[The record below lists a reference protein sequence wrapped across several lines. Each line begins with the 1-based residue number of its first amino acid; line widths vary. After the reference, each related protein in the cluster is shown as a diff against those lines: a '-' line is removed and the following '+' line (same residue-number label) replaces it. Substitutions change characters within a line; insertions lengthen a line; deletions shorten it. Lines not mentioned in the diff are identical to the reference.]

1 MPFRGQFV
9 APSGGGGGGGGTALS
24 TAIPLSATLQPHV
37 QAVETD
43 VTTVDRSEAGGA
55 GVADAVNAVMSGPIV
70 PDVAFDS
77 GYTAAGL
84 RFDGY
89 DVLGVEQ
96 TETITAVANST
107 VHGTKV
113 FSSFTSIT
121 TSSPGGAFGPKARIQ
136 ISRKLCPPSPFAAIV
151 AVYDATTGGGVQG
164 VGSVSASAGWLILA
178 SGAPPQGTAY
188 EVLYTK
194 AHTHT
199 IT

>member
-96 TETITAVANST
+96 TE
-107 VHGTKV
+107 
-113 FSSFTSIT
+113 
-121 TSSPGGAFGPKARIQ
+121 

>member
-1 MPFRGQFV
+1 MPIRGQFV
-9 APSGGGGGGGGTALS
+9 APSGAGGAGTASS
-24 TAIPLSATLQPHV
+24 TTLPLSATLQPHA

-43 VTTVDRSEAGGA
+43 VTTIDRSEAGGT
-55 GVADAVNAVMSGPIV
+55 GVADSVNAVMSGPIV
-70 PDVAFDS
+70 ADVAFDS

-84 RFDGY
+84 LFTGY
-89 DVLGVEQ
+89 DVLGIEQ

-113 FSSFTSIT
+113 FSKFTNIT
-121 TSSPGGAFGPKARIQ
+121 TVSAGGAFGPKARIQ
-136 ISRKLCPPSPFAAIV
+136 ISRKLCPPSPFASIV
-151 AVYDATTGGGVQG
+151 AVYDATTGMGIQA
-164 VGSVSASAGWLILA
+164 VGSTSASAGWLILA
-178 SGAPPQGTAY
+178 SGAPIQGTVY